1 MTAWKVSQ
9 AALLTLKAESWE
21 ALGFQMQ
28 QVPSLYRLM
37 VIEGKV
43 LYVLT
48 IKLFSRNAS
57 LCVNECVMYM
67 QVQC

>member
-28 QVPSLYRLM
+28 QVPSLYSLM

-43 LYVLT
+43 LYDFT
-48 IKLFSRNAS
+48 FS
-57 LCVNECVMYM
+57 
-67 QVQC
+67 